1 MPFEEKIV
9 ERNLKASHVFIATF
23 IGKMAE
29 GGFLNKGV
37 LNLVIPSVAE
47 KLAEYLKFRYETLN
61 NSDVSV
67 EEKIKKTL
75 EILKGELD
83 PFAKYVVSINGNKIN
98 IAIESSKCKFCP
110 KGVGGAEIPGIL
122 CMFPMLIKGILE
134 GVTGEK
140 FEVNIPV
147 IKKEGYC
154 IFQLSKKIGD
164 KKFKHLFTLS

>member
-1 MPFEEKIV
+1 MVSLEDKIV

-37 LNLVIPSVAE
+37 LNIVIPPVAE
-47 KLAEYLKFRYETLN
+47 KLAEYLKFKHSLLN
-61 NSDVSV
+61 SSNVPV
-67 EEKIKKTL
+67 EDKIKRTL
-75 EILKGELD
+75 EILKEELD
-83 PFAKYVVSINGNKIN
+83 PFAKYVVSINGNKVN
-98 IAIESSKCKFCP
+98 IAIESNKCKFCP

-134 GVTGEK
+134 GIIGEH
-140 FEVNIPV
+140 FVVNIPV

-154 IFQLSKKIGD
+154 IFQLGKK
-164 KKFKHLFTLS
+164 